1 MDTKGP
7 EIRTIKLQDGEDVS
21 IETGQYFTFTT
32 DKTVVGNKEKV
43 L

>member
-1 MDTKGP
+1 MGK
-7 EIRTIKLQDGEDVS
+7 DVS

-43 L
+43 AVTYEGFC